1 MNEILL
7 KVHVNVWIWK
17 KNIFLNVHISF
28 EGARKFA
35 EGCFIE
41 LKGVPM
47 PSYL

>member
-1 MNEILL
+1 MFGFE
-7 KVHVNVWIWK
+7 K

-28 EGARKFA
+28 KGARKFA
-35 EGCFIE
+35 EGCFIG